1 MAINS
6 MNLEIK
12 MIGGKR
18 KTNLIRLNRK
28 KNQLRRKRKYR
39 LLNKK
44 SLNKINLS
52 SIILMYTIKVML
64 IWRSISNLFLL
75 SSDRVF

>member
-1 MAINS
+1 
-6 MNLEIK
+6 

-18 KTNLIRLNRK
+18 KTNLIKLNRK
-28 KNQLRRKRKYR
+28 KNQLRRKRKCR
-39 LLNKK
+39 LLKK
-44 SLNKINLS
+44 KNLNKINLS

-75 SSDRVF
+75 SSDQVF

>member
-1 MAINS
+1 
-6 MNLEIK
+6 